1 MEMAEDKL
9 TKNKIVC
16 LATTVI
22 YWSLYSKSKSIFSGI
37 FKNAE
42 QLMIPP
48 KVCHKCPN
56 SGPQTPK
63 CKKFIPPFFLQLSTG
78 WVLSSQSVPKTI
90 SSLQSLIKW
99 WCSFPGQLLEPTRN
113 CIILIQQSDKL
124 YLLKST
130 RTHHVMGEGKMSV
143 VASKKQKTSKVS
155 KRCTLTLSATQG
167 ALYCLRIF
175 LMRSFSR
182 DKEQET
188 EADIVIPPSAS
199 SQYFPNLGV
208 KKLTVLQ
215 NRF

>member
-1 MEMAEDKL
+1 MNELKSRMEMAEDKL

-22 YWSLYSKSKSIFSGI
+22 YWSLYSKSKSVFSGI

-78 WVLSSQSVPKTI
+78 WVLSSQMVPRTI
-90 SSLQSLIKW
+90 SSLQSLIEW

-113 CIILIQQSDKL
+113 CVILIQQSDKL

-130 RTHHVMGEGKMSV
+130 RTHHATGEGRWALRHPKTRRQV
-143 VASKKQKTSKVS
+143 KCLKAASSPSQPHGGHCTVFASFLCVHSHGTGSRKQKQ
-155 KRCTLTLSATQG
+155 TLWSPRPLLHSIS
-167 ALYCLRIF
+167 LI
-175 LMRSFSR
+175 
-182 DKEQET
+182 
-188 EADIVIPPSAS
+188 
-199 SQYFPNLGV
+199 
-208 KKLTVLQ
+208 
-215 NRF
+215 